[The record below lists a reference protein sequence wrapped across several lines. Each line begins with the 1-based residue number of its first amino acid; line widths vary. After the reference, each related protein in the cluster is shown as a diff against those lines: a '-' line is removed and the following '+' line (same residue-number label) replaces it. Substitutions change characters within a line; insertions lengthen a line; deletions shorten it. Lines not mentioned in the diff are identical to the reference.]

1 MKGNCLRNI
10 GTWRSTLLIT
20 RLLLELSDKSGHVQ
34 LSLSLKVHLLL
45 HLLLL
50 EGLLVKLSLSD
61 HVSNHSHHVGGGTML
76 LSELIG

>member
-1 MKGNCLRNI
+1 MRNV
-10 GTWRSTLLIT
+10 GTWRGTLWIT
-20 RLLLELSDKSGHVQ
+20 RLLLDLCDKSGHVQ
-34 LSLSLKVHLLL
+34 PGLSLKVHLLL

-61 HVSNHSHHVGGGTML
+61 HVGYHAHHVRGGMAL